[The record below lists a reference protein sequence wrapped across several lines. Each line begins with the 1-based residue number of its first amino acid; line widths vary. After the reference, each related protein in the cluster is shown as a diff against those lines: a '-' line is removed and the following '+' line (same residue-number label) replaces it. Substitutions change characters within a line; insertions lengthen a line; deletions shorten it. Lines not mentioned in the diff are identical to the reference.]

1 MAPEKRKLSH
11 ITLRFREGSQYQKR
25 GSLPQNISISRR
37 FGTVIMKS
45 ASWVSQAALTQA
57 QLSFPVVQVV
67 FRCVTLSY
75 PEQPWPSR
83 HTPIHTF

>member
-1 MAPEKRKLSH
+1 MDPEKRQLSH
-11 ITLRFREGSQYQKR
+11 VALRFREWDQYQKR
-25 GSLPQNISISRR
+25 GSLSSNISISRR
-37 FGTVIMKS
+37 FGTEIKKF
-45 ASWVSQAALTQA
+45 ATWVSQAALPQA
-57 QLSFPVVQVV
+57 ELSFPVVQVV